1 MSVSL
6 AILILYII
14 ALFGIS
20 WFAKKRSEGNAENYA
35 LAGRR
40 LSAPLIAV
48 TIIGLAVGG
57 ASTIGVSEHAFRVG
71 LSAGWYTI
79 AWAIGAIVMGIF
91 MAKKYREQNIT
102 TISELIER
110 HHGTNAVILGVFCQI
125 VIQLVII
132 SLQYIAGGSI
142 LHAIMPEVF
151 DFKTGMLVSAITF
164 ISITFIGGMWS
175 ASLTNVLNIILIY
188 FGIVVATFIQLDKVG
203 GIDTLAKTLPANVPW
218 FSFTEGVGLKTIASW
233 VITLVTVNLSL
244 QSILQISLGAK
255 DAATARKGFVWG
267 GIIML
272 PVGVLAALLGI
283 CAKSMYPDAQA
294 ALALPQV
301 IVGLQ
306 PVLAGVTL
314 AALWAADVSTACNL
328 LLSAGT
334 LFSNDIY
341 KRFINPQVTTAK
353 FLQVNRLVILLVG
366 LATLWLAFNAVGIL
380 KTMMIGLS
388 LTTAFTVVFLFTV
401 FAPSLCRK
409 NSAFYT
415 TVVGLIG
422 LVLWQFVPQIHV
434 LPHVIYFEWIICI
447 ISFLII
453 SVVDKQPIKIVEKET
468 TSAKVMV
475 NQEVLSR

>member
-6 AILILYII
+6 AVLLLYIV
-14 ALFGIS
+14 ALFAIS
-20 WFAKKRSEGNAENYA
+20 WYAKKRSEGSNENYA
-35 LAGRR
+35 LAGRK
-40 LSAPLIAV
+40 LSAPLIGV

-79 AWAIGAIVMGIF
+79 AWALGAIVMGLF

-142 LHAIMPEVF
+142 LHAIMPDVF
-151 DFKTGMLVSAITF
+151 DFKTGMLVSAVTF
-164 ISITFIGGMWS
+164 IGITFIGGMWS

-188 FGIVVATFIQLDKVG
+188 FGIVAATFIQLDKVG
-203 GIDTLAKTLPANVPW
+203 GISELAKTLPANVPW
-218 FSFTEGVGLKTIASW
+218 FSFTEGVGLTTITSW
-233 VITLVTVNLSL
+233 IITLVTVNLSL

-255 DAATARKGFVWG
+255 DAATARRGFVWG

-301 IVGLQ
+301 IVGL
-306 PVLAGVTL
+306 PPLLAGITL

-334 LFSNDIY
+334 LFSSDIY
-341 KRFINPQVTTAK
+341 KRFINPECSESRQLLMT
-353 FLQVNRLVILLVG
+353 RLCVIISGILTLG
-366 LATLWLAFNAVGIL
+366 LAMSVSSIL
-380 KTMMIGLS
+380 GTIMIGLS
-388 LTTAFTVVFLFTV
+388 LTAAFSVIVIIALF
-401 FAPSLCRK
+401 FPR
-409 NSAFYT
+409 YT
-415 TVVGLIG
+415 SKAAGFWTLLAGFVM
-422 LVLWQFVPQIHV
+422 LVLWQIFPQV
-434 LPHVIYFEWIICI
+434 RLFNNVIYMEWLVC
-447 ISFLII
+447 L
-453 SVVDKQPIKIVEKET
+453 VAYAV
-468 TSAKVMV
+468 AA
-475 NQEVLSR
+475 VLSPAKKESAVLQKA